1 MTLIVAAFGAMITVM
16 CLVGLA
22 QPERFRA
29 FFDIMTGRKRFVLAV
44 GIRLLMGVLL
54 WWLADELR
62 HPHVM
67 RILAVIALAAAVAI
81 LGMGQKRL
89 DRMVSWW
96 LGLGDGLL
104 RVSLTFASAFG
115 AYLVYVAI

>member
-1 MTLIVAAFGAMITVM
+1 MIAIM
-16 CLVGLA
+16 CVVGLV
-22 QPERFRA
+22 QPQRFRA
-29 FFDIMTGRKRFVLAV
+29 FFDVMTGRRRYWLAI

-67 RILAVIALAAAVAI
+67 RILAVVALAAAVAI
-81 LGMGQKRL
+81 LVMGQARL
-89 DRMVSWW
+89 DRMVNWW
-96 LGLGDGLL
+96 LGLGDALL
-104 RVSLTFASAFG
+104 RVSLTFAAVFG

>member
-1 MTLIVAAFGAMITVM
+1 MTLVVAAFGAMITVM

-29 FFDIMTGRKRFVLAV
+29 FFDVMTGRKRFVLAI
-44 GIRLLMGVLL
+44 GIRVVMGVLL

-67 RILAVIALAAAVAI
+67 RIFAVIAIAAAVAI
-81 LGMGQKRL
+81 LAMGQDRL
-89 DRMVSWW
+89 DRMVDWW

-104 RVSLTFASAFG
+104 RVSLTFAATFG